1 MRKLD
6 LSFRARLVLRA
17 RNAESNCSFDLSCY
31 PCSHNPP
38 WERVET
44 CSTWSGNLFRF
55 YERDLRPE
63 GIDMPEEQIAAQLME
78 EIRGEQ
84 RRSWLAGE
92 RVRAE
97 TFLQRY
103 PALQADPDR
112 ALEVV
117 YGEVMLREEHGEAAH
132 LDEYLQRFPMLAA
145 QLGPLFEVHQA

>member
-1 MRKLD
+1 
-6 LSFRARLVLRA
+6 
-17 RNAESNCSFDLSCY
+17 
-31 PCSHNPP
+31 
-38 WERVET
+38 
-44 CSTWSGNLFRF
+44 
-55 YERDLRPE
+55 
-63 GIDMPEEQIAAQLME
+63 MPDEQIAAQLVE

-84 RRSWLAGE
+84 RRCWLAGE

-103 PALQADPDR
+103 PALQSDPDR

-145 QLGPLFEVHQA
+145 QLGPLFEVHQALAAGQLLGGNYPV